1 MSDGGK
7 KTDATLGLSAVEAG
21 GSERRS
27 YERFDTWL
35 HVDVGTGESFLF
47 AYITNISEMG
57 IFIRSE
63 SPMPIGT
70 ELRLRFHSADDLH
83 SVEAPVLELDG
94 MVVWINPMRANGDN
108 PNPGMGVRFAELT
121 ADQRERLVALV
132 RTVAYLQDDVSQ
144 YD

>member
-7 KTDATLGLSAVEAG
+7 KSAVSIEPSGA
-21 GSERRS
+21 ERRS

-35 HVDVGTGESFLF
+35 HVDVTTGETFLF

-70 ELRLRFHSADDLH
+70 ELRLRFSTEDG
-83 SVEAPVLELDG
+83 APVLELDG

-121 ADQRERLVALV
+121 PDQRERVVGLV